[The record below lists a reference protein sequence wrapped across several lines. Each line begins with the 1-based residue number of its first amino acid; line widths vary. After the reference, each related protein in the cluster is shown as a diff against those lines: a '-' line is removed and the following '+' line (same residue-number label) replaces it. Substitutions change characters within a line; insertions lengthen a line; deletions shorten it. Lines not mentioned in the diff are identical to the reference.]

1 MKQIVW
7 VGLILSTAAA
17 GGTAY
22 KSIGPDGTVN
32 FSDRPMPNAE
42 EVRLPEPSTYAPP
55 ALPQGA
61 GLPLSSAPP
70 VSGGEYSGFAITAPK
85 NEETL
90 HNRDRWVDI
99 DLSLDPG
106 LLEGDTF
113 TLILDGA
120 ELAKGLRTN
129 QMRLTDVER
138 GPHQLEA
145 TIYDAAGQE
154 VLRSRPIR
162 FYLVTETLIKEPLE
176 AQKEKLKDG
185 ELTLEQ
191 RVWDKWVQDLGQYG
205 TKIGGDPLPK
215 AAPPVPPVGSPP
227 KGSAYEDAL
236 KKYQKASDLFDETH
250 RTFRQ
255 PTVDPAEPYKPGYS
269 PPGSGTNPYAPSA
282 KPPSYVPAPPARPPY
297 SPSYS
302 PK

>member
-1 MKQIVW
+1 MKHIVW

-22 KSIGPDGTVN
+22 KSIGPDGTVT

-85 NEETL
+85 DEETL

-129 QMRLTDVER
+129 HMRLTDVER

-154 VLRSRPIR
+154 VLRSQPIR

-236 KKYQKASDLFDETH
+236 KKYQKASDVFDETH
-250 RTFRQ
+250 GTFRQ
-255 PTVDPAEPYKPGYS
+255 PTVDPAAPYKPGYS
-269 PPGSGTNPYAPSA
+269 PPGSGANPYAPPA
-282 KPPSYVPAPPARPPY
+282 KQPSFVPTPPARPPY